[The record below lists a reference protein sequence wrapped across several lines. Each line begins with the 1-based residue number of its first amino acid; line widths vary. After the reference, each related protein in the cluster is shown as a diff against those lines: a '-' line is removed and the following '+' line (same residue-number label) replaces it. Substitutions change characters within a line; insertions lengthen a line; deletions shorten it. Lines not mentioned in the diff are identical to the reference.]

1 MHNIE
6 EVFDIHKN
14 DIISITGSG
23 GKTSLMTYLALS
35 LSKKGRV
42 LVTTSTK
49 IALPKDTSYTTYTS
63 FDSYVDDKSKRIVC
77 LGEEVTG
84 KGKLKSIG
92 HDKLKKVLDDFDYVL
107 IEADGCR
114 NLPLKF
120 RYDHEPVIYDFTT
133 KVIGVFPIKVVG
145 REVKEDL
152 TYNYEGFSKNIGT
165 GIIDSKMIKR
175 LIAYDKG
182 SYKGFGG
189 DKYLFLNQVESERDF
204 ANVRGIREN
213 FEFPDIKLS
222 YGSIKE
228 GKFYEN

>member
-1 MHNIE
+1 MTKIE
-6 EVFDIHKN
+6 EIFDIQRN

-42 LVTTSTK
+42 LMTTSTK
-49 IALPKDTSYTTYTS
+49 IALPKDPNYTTYTS
-63 FDSYVDDKSKRIVC
+63 FDSYVNDRSEKIVC
-77 LGEEVTG
+77 LGEEVSG

-92 HDKLKKVLDDFDYVL
+92 YDNLREVLDDFDYVL

-120 RYDHEPVIYDFTT
+120 WYDYEPVIYDFTT
-133 KVIGVFPIKVVG
+133 KVIGIFPIKIVG
-145 REVKEDL
+145 CEVREDF
-152 TYNYEGFSKNIGT
+152 TYNYPGFSKNIGT
-165 GIIDSKMIKR
+165 GIIDSKMIRR

-182 SYKGFGG
+182 FYKGFDGR
-189 DKYLFLNQVESERDF
+189 KYLFINQVESERDF
-204 ANVRGIREN
+204 ANVRKIRED
-213 FEFPDIKLS
+213 FDFSDIKLS

-228 GKFYEN
+228 GRFYEN

>member
-1 MHNIE
+1 MNKIE
-6 EVFDIHKN
+6 EIFDIQKN

-42 LVTTSTK
+42 LMATSTK

-63 FDSYVDDKSKRIVC
+63 FDSYVDDKLERIVC
-77 LGEEVTG
+77 LGEEVCG
-84 KGKLKSIG
+84 KEKLKSVG
-92 HDKLKKVLDDFDYVL
+92 HDKIKKVLGDFDYVL

-120 RYDHEPVIYDFTT
+120 RYEYEPVIYDFTT
-133 KVIGVFPIKVVG
+133 KVIGVLPIKIIG
-145 REVKEDL
+145 RELKEDF
-152 TYNYEGFSKNIGT
+152 TYNYKGFSKNIGT
-165 GIIDSKMIKR
+165 GIIDSKMIRR

-182 SYKGFGG
+182 FYKGFDGG
-189 DKYLFLNQVESERDF
+189 KYLFLNQVESEKDF
-204 ANVRGIREN
+204 ANVREIRGD
-213 FEFPDIKLS
+213 FDFSDIKLS

>member
-1 MHNIE
+1 MTKIE
-6 EVFDIHKN
+6 EIFDIQRN

-42 LVTTSTK
+42 LMTTSTK
-49 IALPKDTSYTTYTS
+49 IALPKDPTHTTYTS
-63 FDSYVDDKSKRIVC
+63 FDSYLSDKSERIVC
-77 LGEEVTG
+77 LGEEVSG
-84 KGKLKSIG
+84 KGKLKSVG
-92 HDKLKKVLDDFDYVL
+92 YEKLKKVLDDFDYVL

-120 RYDHEPVIYDFTT
+120 WYDYEPVIYDFTT
-133 KVIGVFPIKVVG
+133 KVIGILPIKIIG
-145 REVKEDL
+145 RELKEGF

-165 GIIDSKMIKR
+165 GIIDSKMIRR

-182 SYKGFGG
+182 FYKGFDGG
-189 DKYLFLNQVESERDF
+189 KYLFLNQVESEKDF
-204 ANVRGIREN
+204 ANVREIRGD
-213 FEFPDIKLS
+213 FDIPAIKLS

-228 GKFYEN
+228 GNFYEN